1 MELFYFIFIT
11 CSTKAIWV
19 KTENIKMTQNDSQ
32 FKIDRIVGG
41 REATTRGLATW
52 TESVNGEELRN
63 YKITEIYNYFDS
75 NKVAP
80 LLL

>member
-1 MELFYFIFIT
+1 MDLIYFILLPVAHKPFEWKPKI
-11 CSTKAIWV
+11 SKWL
-19 KTENIKMTQNDSQ
+19 
-32 FKIDRIVGG
+32 KIDRIVGG

-52 TESVNGEELRN
+52 TQSVNGEELRN